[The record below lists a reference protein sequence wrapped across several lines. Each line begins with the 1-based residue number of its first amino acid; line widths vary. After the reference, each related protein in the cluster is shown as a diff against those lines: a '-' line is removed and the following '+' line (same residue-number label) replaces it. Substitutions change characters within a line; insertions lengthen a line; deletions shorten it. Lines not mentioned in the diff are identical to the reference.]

1 LSLKVVGITGRRS
14 HQILVNPFN
23 NQLVTWLKP
32 LAIFWL
38 SEPDLSVHILQMQP
52 ARLLILA
59 VILCCLGQSTL
70 NSLAQTRDEKVR
82 QDRSTV
88 QADGQWIYNDL
99 NLALAEA
106 KRDNKPIL
114 ATFRCIP

>member
-1 LSLKVVGITGRRS
+1 
-14 HQILVNPFN
+14 
-23 NQLVTWLKP
+23 
-32 LAIFWL
+32 
-38 SEPDLSVHILQMQP
+38 MQP

-88 QADGQWIYNDL
+88 RADGQWIYNDL

-106 KRDNKPIL
+106 LGNIL
-114 ATFRCIP
+114 TFRTRSIGPYSLDATRTPTDSCSHSVLP